1 MRRWGRLVLCVVGAV
16 IAFALLFPVA
26 YALIVTVEQ
35 GPAPV
40 VAPVPDG
47 TYHVYVVDWGYHTAI
62 VVPQPIG
69 FALGPPGNERA
80 PYLEYAWGD
89 KRFYMESDFNPWSV
103 FATLVL
109 PTASVLY
116 LEGHSNPPSFAG
128 ARGVYVRDVNAT
140 TLRALF
146 VELER
151 TIERE
156 RDGERSP
163 AYAEHEGY
171 RGRFYPAHG
180 RYLWTRDC
188 NWWTVQRLRATGL
201 AGNSAGVVLSR
212 QVAGRL
218 RAFHLDVGV
227 KPRNLLGERLEAPAG
242 PREGLS
248 PLPYGSW

>member
-1 MRRWGRLVLCVVGAV
+1 MRHWGRLLLSIVGAIIV
-16 IAFALLFPVA
+16 FSLLFPLV
-26 YALIVTVEQ
+26 YALVVPVHQ
-35 GPAPV
+35 GSAPTI
-40 VAPVPDG
+40 ASVPDS
-47 TYHVYVVDWGYHTAI
+47 TYRMYVVDWGYHTAI
-62 VVPQPIG
+62 VVPQPVG

-89 KRFYMESDFNPWSV
+89 KRFYMESDFRPWSV

-116 LEGHSNPPSFAG
+116 LEGHANPPSFAG
-128 ARGVYVRDVNAT
+128 ARGVYVRDVDAP

-146 VELER
+146 AELER
-151 TIERE
+151 VIERGPE
-156 RDGERSP
+156 GQRSSP
-163 AYAEHEGY
+163 YIDHLGY

-180 RYLWTRDC
+180 SYLWTRDC
-188 NWWTVQRLRATGL
+188 NWWTVERLRATGL
-201 AGNSAGVVLSR
+201 AGSSAGVVFSG

-218 RAFHLDVGV
+218 RGFHLDAGVGQ
-227 KPRNLLGERLEAPAG
+227 RNLLGERSEAPAG